1 MALRELER
9 LYEELT
15 DGMLRNQVELSKLHS
30 FGWKHQIEINEG
42 VNRLFQW
49 YRSTLA

>member
-9 LYEELT
+9 IYEELT
-15 DGMLRNQVELSKLHS
+15 DGTPRELVGVSKLHS
-30 FGWKHQIEINEG
+30 LGWKHQIEINEG
-42 VNRLFQW
+42 VNRLFQG